1 MIEYFTI
8 KNFLSKDDCEK
19 IVEFSKNNLSL
30 NDAKIGNGTYDIIKR
45 KSKIS
50 FSNYDKI
57 VPELSKKLSDEISN
71 EFKLKG
77 YIVEFENQNYQ
88 FTKYEIGGHFDWH
101 RDSAET
107 GIYANR
113 FCSIVIILNNE
124 YTGGELEINTE
135 LNGDESIITLDN
147 SIGNL
152 HVFLSQV
159 LHRVKPI
166 EAGVRYSLVSWF
178 SVKPIN
184 NFAKSLI

>member
-1 MIEYFTI
+1 MIEHFTI
-8 KNFLSKDDCEK
+8 KNFLTKDDCEK
-19 IVEFSKNNLSL
+19 IIDFSTKNLSL
-30 NDAKIGNGTYDIIKR
+30 NDAKINDGMYDVTKR
-45 KSKIS
+45 KSKVA
-50 FSNYDKI
+50 FTNYDSI
-57 VPELSKKLSDEISN
+57 LPELSKKLFDEITN
-71 EFKLKG
+71 QFKLKG
-77 YIVEFENQNYQ
+77 HVVDFENKEYQ
-88 FTKYEIGGHFDWH
+88 FTKYEMGGHFNWH

-184 NFAKSLI
+184 NFVKSLI

>member
-1 MIEYFTI
+1 M
-8 KNFLSKDDCEK
+8 
-19 IVEFSKNNLSL
+19 
-30 NDAKIGNGTYDIIKR
+30 
-45 KSKIS
+45 
-50 FSNYDKI
+50 
-57 VPELSKKLSDEISN
+57 
-71 EFKLKG
+71 
-77 YIVEFENQNYQ
+77 
-88 FTKYEIGGHFDWH
+88 GGHFNWH

-184 NFAKSLI
+184 NFVLVINIYIININSNFISNISIFLFYFVKSLICITQ